1 MTVRPTKC
9 AQKTCNR
16 VISSGVINDHKYS
29 FRIAAWG
36 ASDFVSAGEAAGF
49 DADEGF
55 DTFLAMD
62 APPEQVRTNNKIYI
76 NDNDISG
83 IE

>member
-1 MTVRPTKC
+1 M
-9 AQKTCNR
+9 
-16 VISSGVINDHKYS
+16 YS
-29 FRIAAWG
+29 LRIAAWG

-62 APPEQVRTNNKIYI
+62 APPERVRILKLLTAIGRLLT
-76 NDNDISG
+76 ISTPPLFS
-83 IE
+83 E